1 MMMVAFLAFVG
12 SLVFFMSVHPKMK
25 YTFWF
30 LGILY
35 WNNPLFLAATFSF
48 KSTIESEYFIFGLI
62 FFFLPVLFIGSG
74 IQTIVSGLLQKDC
87 IKILIALCLILFTL
101 LYYKNITDV
110 ISTTFDWMK
119 FSLRTIII
127 VGTIFLFF
135 SKKKRK
141 NLAEKFLQRF

>member
-35 WNNPLFLAATFSF
+35 WNNSLLFDAAFSF
-48 KSTIESEYFIFGLI
+48 KSTLGSAFLIFGISLV
-62 FFFLPVLFIGSG
+62 FLPVLFVGSG
-74 IQTIVSGLLQKDC
+74 IQTIVSGLLQKDYL
-87 IKILIALCLILFTL
+87 KVLIALFLIVFTL
-101 LYYKNITDV
+101 LYYKNLTAVDR
-110 ISTTFDWMK
+110 TTFDWMK